1 MHRQHPNRQ
10 FRRLPYRP
18 PEANIAAVYNRAGDD
33 YLHYA
38 DGDPRRL
45 FAFQG
50 PHAYADRRVWRVICK
65 RLNRLRATG
74 ATSISV
80 VDAGCGP
87 GTWLRRV
94 VTQARQLGFT
104 HIAARG
110 FDVADAQIQTARRIA
125 GDLARL
131 PGVSLRF
138 DVADL
143 TDRMPEASGSVDI
156 TLCLYSVLSHLP
168 TAILPGVATEIAR
181 VTRGHLIATVR
192 AIGSTPTIFIDSID
206 KARHFKLDHDID
218 RCEVEFRNG
227 RRIALSFRLFAA
239 RELRDCF
246 SGQFA
251 VEDLRGLDIFHSRFL
266 PDTRWNPA
274 SVLVD
279 ERLSAQLGRL
289 EDIYARDPCLMERA
303 THLLLVASRRHTQV
317 HSMANQPARACTF
330 VGANGSVD

>member
-18 PEANIAAVYNRAGDD
+18 PEADIAAVYNRAGDG
-33 YLHYA
+33 YLHFA

-65 RLNRLRATG
+65 RLSRLRATG

-94 VTQARQLGFT
+94 VTQAHQLGFT

-110 FDVADAQIQTARRIA
+110 FDVTDAQIQTARRIA

-138 DVADL
+138 GVADL

-156 TLCLYSVLSHLP
+156 TLSLYSVLSHLP
-168 TAILPGVATEIAR
+168 TAILPRVAAEIAR
-181 VTRGHLIATVR
+181 VTRGHLE
-192 AIGSTPTIFIDSID
+192 P
-206 KARHFKLDHDID
+206 
-218 RCEVEFRNG
+218 
-227 RRIALSFRLFAA
+227 ALSW
-239 RELRDCF
+239 EQVWWPSPDSNRD
-246 SGQFA
+246 
-251 VEDLRGLDIFHSRFL
+251 
-266 PDTRWNPA
+266 
-274 SVLVD
+274 
-279 ERLSAQLGRL
+279 
-289 EDIYARDPCLMERA
+289 
-303 THLLLVASRRHTQV
+303 ASRRAIFIPLRLSPPPKGSWSGLSLHHCGCRRLRCRPSSLYTF
-317 HSMANQPARACTF
+317 PIARAWL
-330 VGANGSVD
+330 GISS